1 MPAIDRRVIGLLGA
15 LAVMAAA
22 CSTTETAPSTTTV
35 STSSTSTTSPTTTS
49 STTST
54 TQPATTSTTA
64 VPQPCDAVEIGLL
77 VDLDG
82 SPPFERAF
90 VTASDTLVVCDDGE
104 EIASVPV
111 PPGTRALGVVDV
123 DDAFPLEIALLTPAT
138 SSVRIA
144 RVTLRGLEVTDVLV
158 ERMLDEPG
166 GTTAAFTASDF
177 ECADFDDD
185 GANELLMVSY
195 RSAATDDQSTTM
207 NVRVGVVVADGTA
220 FTTAGIDQ
228 FELSLEDARARYDD
242 AHRCEPGASPRVSF
256 VRGPDGWAVLES
268 GETFDGPGDALLT
281 AVAVDPST
289 GRHVAVGTE
298 SPSLIL
304 GEFFETRPMIWWSDD
319 LLTWVRADLGA
330 ATGELR
336 DVTSLPDGGF
346 VAVGRG
352 SSGPNAWHSDDGQVW
367 VSVDVP
373 VGSSDRA
380 GQFDPVVSGVTVTP
394 WGLVAVGLETYE
406 PTSAAPGEDL
416 DPAIWISADGTTWE
430 RVVDPSLGTPGF
442 QPNTGSEFN
451 GEIVDV
457 AFVPGI
463 GAVAAGSASASDPTI
478 DYPDQ
483 TPTVWVSPDGR
494 SWERRPL
501 DVDGRLRGVVADA
514 GGAVVFGVGDL
525 HGSPTSDALVATS
538 SDGVTWTQVEGPFGA
553 LVEPDGIQTV
563 NGGLLIPDLGL
574 VLVGSD
580 EAESET
586 RGAAAI
592 WWRTGGQWQRQPA
605 EPSVFGNIQASPTFT
620 MTDAAWSEVLVVVG
634 FSGRSI
640 ELPGGVGTA
649 CCIYEPAV
657 WVWEATG
664 GS

>member
-15 LAVMAAA
+15 LALMAAA
-22 CSTTETAPSTTTV
+22 CSTTGTAPSTTTA

-49 STTST
+49 TSTTQPSTTST
-54 TQPATTSTTA
+54 TVA
-64 VPQPCDAVEIGLL
+64 PQPCDAVEIGLL

-123 DDAFPLEIALLTPAT
+123 DDASPLEIALFTPAT

-144 RVTLRGLEVTDVLV
+144 RVTLRGLEVTDVGV
-158 ERMLDEPG
+158 ERTLDDPG
-166 GTTAAFTASDF
+166 GSAAPFTGSDF
-177 ECADFDDD
+177 ECADIDDD
-185 GANELLMVSY
+185 GANELLAVSY
-195 RSAATDDQSTTM
+195 RSAATDDQPTAM
-207 NVRVGVVVADGTA
+207 NVRVGVVVADGPA
-220 FTTAGIDQ
+220 FTTAGVDV

-242 AHRCEPGASPRVSF
+242 THRCEPGAAPRVSL

-268 GETFDGPGDALLT
+268 GAMFDGPGDSLMA
-281 AVAVDPST
+281 AVAVDPAT

-298 SPSLIL
+298 SPNLLL
-304 GEFFETRPMIWWSDD
+304 GEFFETRPVIWWSDD
-319 LLTWVRADLGA
+319 LLDWARADLGA
-330 ATGELR
+330 SVGELR
-336 DVTSLPDGGF
+336 DVTALPGGGF

-352 SSGPNAWHSDDGQVW
+352 SGGPNAWHSDDGLTW
-367 VSVDVP
+367 ASVAVP
-373 VGSSDRA
+373 VGSADRS
-380 GQFDPVVSGVTVTP
+380 GQFDPVVSAVTVTP
-394 WGLVAVGLETYE
+394 WGLVAVGVETYE
-406 PTSAAPGEDL
+406 PSSVGPGEDL
-416 DPAIWISADGTTWE
+416 DPAIWVSADGTAWE
-430 RVVDPSLGTPGF
+430 RVTDPSLGTPGF

-451 GEIVDV
+451 GAIVDV

-463 GAVAAGSASASDPTI
+463 GVVAAGSASAPDPTI

-483 TPTVWVSPDGR
+483 TPTVWVSVDGR
-494 SWERRPL
+494 SWDRRPL
-501 DVDGRLRGVVADA
+501 DLDGRLRGVIADA
-514 GGAVVFGVGDL
+514 EGAVVFGVEDL

-538 SDGVTWTQVEGPFGA
+538 TDGLTWTQVEGPFGA
-553 LVEPDGIQTV
+553 VVEPDGIQSI
-563 NGGLLIPDLGL
+563 NGGRLVPGLGL

-580 EAESET
+580 EAESEA

-592 WWRTGGQWQRQPA
+592 WWRTGGQWQRHPA
-605 EPSVFGNIQASPTFT
+605 EPSVFGDIQASPVFT
-620 MTDAAWSEVLVVVG
+620 MTDAAWSDALVVVG

-657 WVWEATG
+657 WVFEPVG